1 MRNIKLVIEYD
12 GSRYDGWQ
20 KAVTPA
26 KKTSSGKGGAIQEKI
41 EEVLSKME
49 ETPVELTGAIRT
61 EAGVHAYRQV
71 ANFHTDSTKKTY
83 EIKQYLNRYLPRDI
97 AVLEALEV
105 NERFHAA
112 FNAKAFV
119 FEYRITIGEVPS
131 VFDRKYNY
139 YCFKRPEISKMKAA
153 AAALTG
159 TKDFKAFSDNKRMK
173 KSTVRTIQ
181 SIDIY
186 GDEKEITITITGDDF
201 WPNMV
206 RNLAGTI
213 LDAGL
218 GELSVEAIPDILA
231 SGDRERI
238 GRAVEPKGLFLADVK
253 YDGCI

>member
-1 MRNIKLVIEYD
+1 MRNIQLVIEYD

-20 KAVTPA
+20 KAVTTA
-26 KKTSSGKGGAIQEKI
+26 KNTASAKNGAVMEKI

-49 ETPVELTGAIRT
+49 ETPVELIGAIRT

-71 ANFHTDSTKKTY
+71 ANFHTESKKKTY

-112 FNAKAFV
+112 FHAKGFV
-119 FEYRITIGEVPS
+119 FEYHITIGEIPS

-139 YCFKRPEISKMKAA
+139 YCFKKPNVSDMREAA
-153 AAALTG
+153 EQLVG
-159 TKDFKAFSDNKRMK
+159 THDFKAFSDNKRMK
-173 KSTVRTIQ
+173 KSTVRTI
-181 SIDIY
+181 SDIDIY
-186 GDEKEITITITGDDF
+186 ASESEITITVSGDDF

-206 RNLAGTI
+206 RNLVGTI
-213 LDAGL
+213 LDVG
-218 GELSVEAIPDILA
+218 LSVLSAKDIPEIIA

-238 GRAVEPKGLFLADVK
+238 GRAVDPKGLFLADVK
-253 YDGCI
+253 YA

>member
-1 MRNIKLVIEYD
+1 MRNIQLVIEYD

-20 KAVTPA
+20 KAVTTA
-26 KKTSSGKGGAIQEKI
+26 KSAASAKGGAIQEKI

-49 ETPVELTGAIRT
+49 NTPVELTGAIRT

-71 ANFHTDSTKKTY
+71 ANFHTESKKKTY

-105 NERFHAA
+105 NDRFHAA
-112 FNAKAFV
+112 FNAKGFV
-119 FEYRITIGEVPS
+119 FEYHITIGEVPS

-139 YCFKRPEISKMKAA
+139 YCFKRPDMAAMKAA
-153 AAALTG
+153 AKKLTG
-159 TKDFKAFSDNKRMK
+159 TNDYKAFSDNKRMK
-173 KSTVRTIQ
+173 KSTVRTIS

-186 GDEKEITITITGDDF
+186 GDEKEITVTVAGDDF

-206 RNLAGTI
+206 RNLVGTI

-218 GELSVEAIPDILA
+218 GELSAEELPDIIA

-253 YDGCI
+253 YA

>member
-1 MRNIKLVIEYD
+1 MRNIQLILEYD

-20 KAVTPA
+20 KAVTTA
-26 KKTSSGKGGAIQEKI
+26 KTTTKGGAIQEKI

-71 ANFHTDSTKKTY
+71 ANFRTESKKKTY

-105 NERFHAA
+105 NDRFHAA
-112 FNAKAFV
+112 FNAKGFV
-119 FEYRITIGEVPS
+119 FEYHITIGEVPS

-139 YCFKRPEISKMKAA
+139 YCFKRPDIKAMKAA
-153 AAALTG
+153 AEKLTG
-159 TKDFKAFSDNKRMK
+159 THDFKAFSDNKRMK
-173 KSTVRTIQ
+173 KSTVRTI
-181 SIDIY
+181 SDIDIY
-186 GDEKEITITITGDDF
+186 SSESEITITLTGDDF

-206 RNLAGTI
+206 RNLVGTM
-213 LDAGL
+213 LDVGL
-218 GELSVEAIPDILA
+218 GELSAQDLPDIIA

-238 GRAVEPKGLFLADVK
+238 GRAVDPKGLFLADVK
-253 YDGCI
+253 YA

>member
-1 MRNIKLVIEYD
+1 MRNIQLIIEYD

-20 KAVTPA
+20 KAVTTA
-26 KKTSSGKGGAIQEKI
+26 KNAASAKGGAIQEKI

-71 ANFHTDSTKKTY
+71 ANFHTESKKKTY

-105 NERFHAA
+105 NDRFHAA

-119 FEYRITIGEVPS
+119 FEYHITIGEVPS

-139 YCFKRPEISKMKAA
+139 YCFKKPDISAMKAA
-153 AAALTG
+153 AKELTG
-159 TKDFKAFSDNKRMK
+159 THDFKAFSDNKRMK
-173 KSTVRTIQ
+173 KSTVRTITD
-181 SIDIY
+181 IDIY
-186 GDEKEITITITGDDF
+186 GDESEITITVTGDDF

-206 RNLAGTI
+206 RNLVGTI
-213 LDAGL
+213 LDVGL
-218 GELSVEAIPDILA
+218 GELTAAELPDIIA

-238 GRAVEPKGLFLADVK
+238 GRAVEPKGLFLTDVK
-253 YDGCI
+253 YV

>member
-1 MRNIKLVIEYD
+1 MRNIQLVIEYD

-20 KAVTPA
+20 KAVTTA
-26 KKTSSGKGGAIQEKI
+26 KSAASAKGGAIQEKI

-49 ETPVELTGAIRT
+49 DTPVELIGAIRT

-71 ANFHTDSTKKTY
+71 ANFHTESKKKTF

-105 NERFHAA
+105 SDRFHAS
-112 FNAKAFV
+112 FNAKGFV
-119 FEYRITIGEVPS
+119 FEYHITVGEVPS

-139 YCFKRPEISKMKAA
+139 YCFKRPDLAAMKAA
-153 AAALTG
+153 AGKLTG
-159 TKDFKAFSDNKRMK
+159 TNDYKAFSDNKRMK
-173 KSTVRTIQ
+173 KSTVRTI
-181 SIDIY
+181 SAIDIY

-206 RNLAGTI
+206 RNLVGTI

-218 GELSVEAIPDILA
+218 GELSPAEIPDIIA

-253 YDGCI
+253 YA

>member
-1 MRNIKLVIEYD
+1 MRNIQLIIEYD

-20 KAVTPA
+20 KAVTSA
-26 KKTSSGKGGAIQEKI
+26 RNGALAKGGAIQDKI
-41 EEVLSKME
+41 EEVLFKME

-71 ANFHTDSTKKTY
+71 ANFHTDSKKKTY

-105 NERFHAA
+105 NDRFHAA
-112 FNAKAFV
+112 FNAKQFV

-139 YCFKRPEISKMKAA
+139 YCFKRPDAALMRAA
-153 AAALTG
+153 AAELTG
-159 TKDFKAFSDNKRMK
+159 THDFKAFSDNKRMK
-173 KSTVRTIQ
+173 KSTVRTITD
-181 SIDIY
+181 IDIY
-186 GDEKEITITITGDDF
+186 GDEKEITVTVTGDDF

-206 RNLAGTI
+206 RNLVGTI

-218 GELSVEAIPDILA
+218 GELDVKIIPEIIA

-238 GRAVEPKGLFLADVK
+238 GRAVDPKGLFLADVK
-253 YDGCI
+253 YA

>member
-1 MRNIKLVIEYD
+1 MRNIQLVIEYD

-20 KAVTPA
+20 KAVTTA
-26 KKTSSGKGGAIQEKI
+26 KSAASAKGRAIQEKI

-49 ETPVELTGAIRT
+49 NTPVELTGAIRT

-71 ANFHTDSTKKTY
+71 ANFHTESKKKTY

-105 NERFHAA
+105 NDRFHAA
-112 FNAKAFV
+112 FNAKGFV
-119 FEYRITIGEVPS
+119 FEYHITIGEVPS

-139 YCFKRPEISKMKAA
+139 YCFKRPDMAAMKAA
-153 AAALTG
+153 AKKLTG
-159 TKDFKAFSDNKRMK
+159 TNDYKAFSDNKRMK
-173 KSTVRTIQ
+173 KSTVRTIS

-186 GDEKEITITITGDDF
+186 GDEKEITVTVTGDDF

-206 RNLAGTI
+206 RNLVGTI

-218 GELSVEAIPDILA
+218 GELSAEELPDIIA

-253 YDGCI
+253 YA

>member
-1 MRNIKLVIEYD
+1 MRNIQLIIEYD

-20 KAVTPA
+20 KAVTTA
-26 KKTSSGKGGAIQEKI
+26 KNAASAKGGAIQEKI

-49 ETPVELTGAIRT
+49 ETTVELTGAIRT

-71 ANFHTDSTKKTY
+71 ANFHTESKKKTY

-97 AVLEALEV
+97 AVLEVLEV
-105 NERFHAA
+105 NDRFHAA
-112 FNAKAFV
+112 FNAKGFV
-119 FEYRITIGEVPS
+119 FEYHFTIGEVPS

-139 YCFKRPEISKMKAA
+139 YCFKKPDIAAMKTAA
-153 AAALTG
+153 KELIG
-159 TKDFKAFSDNKRMK
+159 THDFKAFSDNKRMK
-173 KSTVRTIQ
+173 KSTVRTITG
-181 SIDIY
+181 IDIY
-186 GDEKEITITITGDDF
+186 GDESEITVTVSGDDF

-206 RNLAGTI
+206 RNLVGTI

-218 GELSVEAIPDILA
+218 GELTAAEIPDIIA

-253 YDGCI
+253 YV

>member
-1 MRNIKLVIEYD
+1 MRNIQLIIEYD

-20 KAVTPA
+20 KAVTA
-26 KKTSSGKGGAIQEKI
+26 KNAASAKGGAIQEKI

-49 ETPVELTGAIRT
+49 ETSVELTGAIRT

-71 ANFHTDSTKKTY
+71 ANFHTESKKKTY

-105 NERFHAA
+105 NDRFHAS

-119 FEYRITIGEVPS
+119 FEYHITIGEVPS

-139 YCFKRPEISKMKAA
+139 YCFKRPDIAVMKAA
-153 AAALTG
+153 AKELTG
-159 TKDFKAFSDNKRMK
+159 THDFKAFSDNKRMK
-173 KSTVRTIQ
+173 KSTVRTIS

-186 GDEKEITITITGDDF
+186 ADESEITVTVTGDDF

-206 RNLAGTI
+206 RNIVGTI

-218 GELSVEAIPDILA
+218 SELAAEDIPDII
-231 SGDRERI
+231 STGDRERI

-253 YDGCI
+253 YV

>member
-1 MRNIKLVIEYD
+1 MRNIQLIIEYD

-20 KAVTPA
+20 KAVTAA
-26 KKTSSGKGGAIQEKI
+26 KNAASAKGGAIQEKI

-49 ETPVELTGAIRT
+49 DTPVELTGAIRT

-71 ANFHTDSTKKTY
+71 ANFHTESKKKTY

-105 NERFHAA
+105 NDRFHAA
-112 FNAKAFV
+112 FNAKGFV
-119 FEYRITIGEVPS
+119 FEYHITIGEVPS

-139 YCFKRPEISKMKAA
+139 YCFKRPDMTVMKAA
-153 AAALTG
+153 AKELTG
-159 TKDFKAFSDNKRMK
+159 THDFKAFSDNKRMK

-186 GDEKEITITITGDDF
+186 GDEKEITLTVTGDDF

-206 RNLAGTI
+206 RNLVGTI

-218 GELSVEAIPDILA
+218 LELAVSDIPDIIA
-231 SGDRERI
+231 SGERERI
-238 GRAVEPKGLFLADVK
+238 GRAVEPKGLFLADVL
-253 YDGCI
+253 YA

>member
-1 MRNIKLVIEYD
+1 MRNIQLVIEYD

-20 KAVTPA
+20 KAVTTA
-26 KKTSSGKGGAIQEKI
+26 KNTASAKNGAVMEKI

-49 ETPVELTGAIRT
+49 ETPVELIGAIRT

-71 ANFHTDSTKKTY
+71 ANFHTESKKKTY

-112 FNAKAFV
+112 FHAKGFV
-119 FEYRITIGEVPS
+119 FEYHITIGEIPS

-139 YCFKRPEISKMKAA
+139 YCFKRPNVSDMREAA
-153 AAALTG
+153 EQLVG
-159 TKDFKAFSDNKRMK
+159 THDFKAFSDNKRMK
-173 KSTVRTIQ
+173 KSTVRTI
-181 SIDIY
+181 SDIDIY
-186 GDEKEITITITGDDF
+186 ASESEITITVSGDDF

-206 RNLAGTI
+206 RNLVGTI
-213 LDAGL
+213 LDVG
-218 GELSVEAIPDILA
+218 LSVLSAKDIPEIIA

-238 GRAVEPKGLFLADVK
+238 GRAVDPKGLFLADVK
-253 YDGCI
+253 YA

>member
-1 MRNIKLVIEYD
+1 MRNIQLVIEYD

-20 KAVTPA
+20 KAVTSA
-26 KKTSSGKGGAIQEKI
+26 KNAASAKGGAIQEKI

-49 ETPVELTGAIRT
+49 DTPAELTGAIRT

-71 ANFHTDSTKKTY
+71 ANFHTESKKKTY

-105 NERFHAA
+105 NDRFHAA
-112 FNAKAFV
+112 FNAKGFV
-119 FEYRITIGEVPS
+119 FEYHITVGEVPS

-139 YCFKRPEISKMKAA
+139 YCFKRPDLATMKAVA
-153 AAALTG
+153 KELTG
-159 TKDFKAFSDNKRMK
+159 THDFKAFTDNKRMK
-173 KSTVRTIQ
+173 KSTVRTIHN
-181 SIDIY
+181 IDIY
-186 GDEKEITITITGDDF
+186 GDEKEITVTISGDDF

-206 RNLAGTI
+206 RNLVGTI

-218 GELSVEAIPDILA
+218 GELAVSDLPDIIA

-238 GRAVEPKGLFLADVK
+238 GRAVEPKGLFLADVI
-253 YDGCI
+253 YA

>member
-1 MRNIKLVIEYD
+1 MRNIQLIIEYD

-20 KAVTPA
+20 KAVTTA
-26 KKTSSGKGGAIQEKI
+26 KNAASAKGGAIQEKI

-49 ETPVELTGAIRT
+49 DTTVELIGAIRT

-71 ANFHTDSTKKTY
+71 ANFHTESKKKTY

-105 NERFHAA
+105 NDRFHAA
-112 FNAKAFV
+112 FNAKGFV
-119 FEYRITIGEVPS
+119 FEYHITIGEVPS

-139 YCFKRPEISKMKAA
+139 YCFKKPDAAAMKAA
-153 AAALTG
+153 AKELTG
-159 TKDFKAFSDNKRMK
+159 THDFKAFSDNKRMK
-173 KSTVRTIQ
+173 KSTVRTITG
-181 SIDIY
+181 IDIY
-186 GDEKEITITITGDDF
+186 GDESEITVTISGDDF

-206 RNLAGTI
+206 RNLVGTI
-213 LDAGL
+213 LDVGL
-218 GELSVEAIPDILA
+218 GELTAAQIPDIIA

-253 YDGCI
+253 YV

>member
-1 MRNIKLVIEYD
+1 MRNIQLIIEYD

-20 KAVTPA
+20 KAVTTA
-26 KKTSSGKGGAIQEKI
+26 KNAASAKGGAIQEKI

-49 ETPVELTGAIRT
+49 ETPVELIGAIRT

-71 ANFHTDSTKKTY
+71 ANFRTESKKKTY

-112 FNAKAFV
+112 FNAKGFV
-119 FEYRITIGEVPS
+119 FEYHITIGEVPS

-139 YCFKRPEISKMKAA
+139 YCFKRPDIAAMKAA
-153 AAALTG
+153 AKQLAG
-159 TKDFKAFSDNKRMK
+159 THDFKAFSDNKRMK
-173 KSTVRTIQ
+173 KSTVRTV
-181 SIDIY
+181 SDIDIY
-186 GDEKEITITITGDDF
+186 ASESEITITVTGDDF

-206 RNLAGTI
+206 RNLVGTM
-213 LDAGL
+213 LEVGL
-218 GELSVEAIPDILA
+218 GELTAEEIPDIIA

-238 GRAVEPKGLFLADVK
+238 GRAVDPKGLFLADVK
-253 YDGCI
+253 YA

>member
-1 MRNIKLVIEYD
+1 MRNIQLIIEYD

-20 KAVTPA
+20 KAVTTA
-26 KKTSSGKGGAIQEKI
+26 KNAASAKGGAIQEKI

-49 ETPVELTGAIRT
+49 DTPVELTGAIRT

-71 ANFHTDSTKKTY
+71 ANFRTESKKKTY

-105 NERFHAA
+105 NDRFHAA
-112 FNAKAFV
+112 FNAKGFV
-119 FEYRITIGEVPS
+119 FEYHITIGEVPS

-139 YCFKRPEISKMKAA
+139 YCFKRPDMAAMKAA
-153 AAALTG
+153 AKQLMG
-159 TKDFKAFSDNKRMK
+159 THDFKAFSDNKRMK

-181 SIDIY
+181 NIDIY
-186 GDEKEITITITGDDF
+186 GDEKEITVTVTGDDF

-206 RNLAGTI
+206 RNLVGTI
-213 LDAGL
+213 LDTGL
-218 GELSVEAIPDILA
+218 GELAAEDIPDIIA

-238 GRAVEPKGLFLADVK
+238 GRAVEPKGLFLTDVK
-253 YDGCI
+253 YT